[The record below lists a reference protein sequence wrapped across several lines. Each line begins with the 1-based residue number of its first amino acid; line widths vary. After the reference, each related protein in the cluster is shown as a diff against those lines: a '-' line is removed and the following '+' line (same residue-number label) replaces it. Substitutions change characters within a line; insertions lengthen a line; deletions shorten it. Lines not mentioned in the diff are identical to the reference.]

1 MRRLALLLCSLA
13 FCLAALADEVRAT
26 EINLLCQSTSNPKSV
41 RKVFVD
47 TTARYVKYG
56 REKYRNGKKHYL
68 TPDVTTPSTEFVNID
83 KDTISFGYNYTLEDK
98 PQTNTYSIDRKTGML
113 TEHGSTGRVR
123 CSPAPAGRKHS
134 GWLWRRSSN
143 P

>member
-13 FCLAALADEVRAT
+13 FSLAALADEVRAT
-26 EINLLCQSTSNPKSV
+26 EINLLCQSVSNPKSV

-56 REKYRNGKKHYL
+56 GEKYRNGKKHRL
-68 TPDVTTPSTEFVNID
+68 SPDGTPSTEFVNID
-83 KDTISFGYNYTLEDK
+83 EDTITFGYNYTLEDK
-98 PQTNTYSIDRKTGML
+98 PQTNTYSIDRKTGTV
-113 TEHGSTGRVR
+113 TEHGSAGRVR
-123 CSPAPAGRKHS
+123 CSPAPERRKHS

>member
-13 FCLAALADEVRAT
+13 LSLAAPPHEARAT

-56 REKYRNGKKHYL
+56 GEKYRNGKKHL
-68 TPDVTTPSTEFVNID
+68 LSPDGTPSTEFVNINE
-83 KDTISFGYNYTLEDK
+83 DTISFGYNYILEDK

-113 TEHGSTGRVR
+113 TEQGSEGRVR
-123 CSPAPAGRKHS
+123 CSAAPAGRKHS